1 MTVTTTTITIDSVKS
16 SNDGV
21 FSSFGIKKLGD
32 TVQTASPLPTSL
44 GSLTA
49 GTCYKLTIVLF
60 CDSLEGAETDQV
72 ICTQHEVSVDAAATT
87 TGSFS
92 VVWPMVA
99 QSLTDNSVTVTT
111 YKSTVGSAAAVDLD
125 DSQAAATVDDLTPP
139 GSVKSLSTEI
149 VLAWSGVSQTLSAS
163 GTFCLKPDVAT
174 ISFDDSVV
182 QKNSIQL
189 VNLGVATG
197 QVVGHTVS
205 VSGCG
210 LTSAIQM
217 TTLDGTASVEGLS
230 AGCLYD
236 VEVAAFCT
244 PDLTASDTG
253 KVTGAAL
260 TDKHCTSLYF

>member
-1 MTVTTTTITIDSVKS
+1 MTTTTITIDSVKS

-21 FSSFGIKKLGD
+21 FSSFGIKKLAD
-32 TVQTASPLPTSL
+32 TVQIASPLPTSL
-44 GSLTA
+44 SSLTA

-60 CDSLEGAETDQV
+60 CDTFEGAETEQV
-72 ICTQHEVSVDAAATT
+72 ICTQHEVSVSAADTT
-87 TGSFS
+87 TSSFS

-99 QSLTDNSVTVTT
+99 QSLTGNSVTVTT
-111 YKSTVGSAAAVDLD
+111 YKSTVGTAAPVMHTA
-125 DSQAAATVDDLTPP
+125 SQAATVDDLTPP

-174 ISFDDSVV
+174 ISFDYSVV

-205 VSGCG
+205 LSGCG
-210 LTSAIQM
+210 LSASIEV
-217 TTLDGTASVEGLS
+217 TTLDGTALAEGLS
-230 AGCLYD
+230 AGCLSD
-236 VEVAAFCT
+236 VEVVAFCT
-244 PDLTASDTG
+244 PDSSASDTG

-260 TDKHCTSLYF
+260 TAKHCTGLYF